1 MRVTFTLTLPSRKRL
16 RDAVFPLFLC
26 FLTFGSKTMEANPV
40 YPLIISDYKEHL
52 RDASIPHLSFH
63 SFCRHY
69 KVKIKSVR
77 QWMYRHGLDVTTMRY
92 DALLEEC
99 NHSPETALAHIK
111 REYDSPLS
119 HPEMPS
125 EAYVL
130 QPSEVIKGASITF
143 PDGVIVDIR
152 QTSPLGLTRFIDF
165 YNRVND
171 KKYVQPE

>member
-1 MRVTFTLTLPSRKRL
+1 
-16 RDAVFPLFLC
+16 
-26 FLTFGSKTMEANPV
+26 MEANPI
-40 YPLIISDYKEHL
+40 YPLIIADYKAHL

-63 SFCRHY
+63 SFCRQY
-69 KVKIKSVR
+69 KVRIKSVR
-77 QWMYRHGLDVTTMRY
+77 QWMHRHGLDVTTMRY

-99 NHSPETALAHIK
+99 NHSPETALTHIK
-111 REYDSPLS
+111 RAYDFPLS
-119 HPEMPS
+119 HPEMHS
-125 EAYVL
+125 DSYVL

-143 PDGVIVDIR
+143 PDGVIVNIR